1 MLACITKNGNLD
13 SLGFAQLRFA
23 APISVPCLTS
33 HSGKKLQIFWL
44 KLSGSPK
51 DLQSFLIL
59 REGTFQFGESRK
71 GVMMVGLGLS
81 VDLVGVV
88 IWVGF

>member
-13 SLGFAQLRFA
+13 SLGFAQLRFLVKIVRF
-23 APISVPCLTS
+23 PKRFTIISYP
-33 HSGKKLQIFWL
+33 
-44 KLSGSPK
+44 
-51 DLQSFLIL
+51 
-59 REGTFQFGESRK
+59 EGRNFQFGESRK